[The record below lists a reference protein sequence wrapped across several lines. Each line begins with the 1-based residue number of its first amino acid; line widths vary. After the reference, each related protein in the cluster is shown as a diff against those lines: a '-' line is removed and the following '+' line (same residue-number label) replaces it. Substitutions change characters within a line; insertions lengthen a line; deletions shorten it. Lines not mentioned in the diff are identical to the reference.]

1 MAATRAG
8 PGGRQ
13 VPINKPLPPALP
25 FTVDVWEPTGAAK
38 PQFLTHAHKDH
49 TAGIVEGARHIVCN
63 PTTLDL
69 VRIKF
74 PGLAERLDAGAV
86 QHTPLEPWE
95 TLHLAAPPGA
105 GGGYPYSVTSLP
117 LNNHCAGAT
126 MLLAQSD
133 VFGSLLHTGD

>member
-1 MAATRAG
+1 M
-8 PGGRQ
+8 
-13 VPINKPLPPALP
+13 PINKPLPPALP

-105 GGGYPYSVTSLP
+105 GGSFRAAGRRGRCPKGCAHLRSNEGSTSPTSL
-117 LNNHCAGAT
+117 
-126 MLLAQSD
+126 
-133 VFGSLLHTGD
+133 